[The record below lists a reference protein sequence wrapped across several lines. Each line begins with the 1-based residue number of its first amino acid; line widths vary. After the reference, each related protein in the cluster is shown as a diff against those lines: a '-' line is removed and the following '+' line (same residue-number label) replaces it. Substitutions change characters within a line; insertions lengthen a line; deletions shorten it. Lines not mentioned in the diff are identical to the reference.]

1 MAKSRKST
9 GKATSAAAGNTRGF
23 SNTSL
28 QITNNYL
35 GGLIKDTYRSYLD
48 PKFWTHA
55 RNAINNSTE
64 GDVGVLGNEP
74 ANLEC
79 GVVPYTI
86 IGAIHLYADEWIIF
100 STDNSSSEIGRFD
113 DSECSYTT
121 LVNDDCLNF
130 NKQNLITGAA
140 KENFDCTWQIY
151 FDDGRNPS
159 RSLNVDDV
167 PYIQVAVDSNAD
179 CIEYENILPLQLD
192 CEKIRLAPLMETP
205 CIRLMKGESGG
216 QLRNG
221 MYQAFIAYTVN
232 GQVQGDYIGISNL
245 QSLFDHDVNTG
256 SLRVTFDGLDQDF
269 EEFELVILSNNQ
281 QEIVAKRIGL
291 YSTNTVSVEIDFID
305 QALITIPLSR
315 IPLIRPAYE
324 RSEQMYVVGDYLIRS
339 GPTEQFDFNYQPLAN
354 QIRTEFVVA
363 EYPANYYYN
372 GGNKV
377 GYMRDEVY
385 SFFIRF
391 IYNTGERSNSYHI
404 PGRVARG
411 NGGNQQFIANK
422 PAPGSLRAGAENGIA
437 TGADVLDTGELNF
450 QVYNTARLETF
461 SLNPAPSN
469 IVGAIGGPVDPNDPV
484 DPGRVIARGEMA
496 YWESTEVYP
505 NKPEVWNST
514 YTDPNTNI
522 NIGNTSQEIFDLCGQ
537 HIRHHKMPNE
547 DCGEALYLTDN
558 SNSNEKIRLLGVD
571 FSNIRP
577 PVFNDGTQIPNIVGY
592 EILRGSREGNKSI
605 LAKGIFRNMREY
617 TPVQGTTFSTG
628 DIDNRTLYPN
638 YPYNELDGYE
648 YETTN
653 GTFDGPG
660 DVFFWQP
667 ETITLPNGVQGIQ
680 TNVNPAL
687 NQDNSSYPNTI
698 NGDSPPITGYRK
710 DVFTFHSPELSFKRP
725 FLNAFETRLYAQRN
739 GESSGRFINSE
750 GHPGFK
756 LLRNNAIIF
765 STLLGM
771 GYGLQN
777 LQGKTSRTVHP
788 IQMNYLGFVGPHKQE
803 VEGGKI
809 GRIRPNLPSTLNI
822 PKHDITAYST
832 NAKGEEDNKNPQG
845 AIAPGRDDISEEVA
859 EASAKEAAEQNE
871 ETHTGAFGE
880 NLDID
885 FSGGFQGVID
895 SVKDA
900 KNGMFNKNFVG
911 LINNEDATLSE
922 LLSGSTFNPLG
933 DANLTTAGALP
944 GTTGGGTT
952 ITLEGGLVS
961 RLPIVMRTFYG
972 LSLYFNAVSDG
983 GQEII
988 EAILNF
994 SSFYNLDLKYISEG
1008 FYYNTDPI
1016 APDTRFRSQNLD
1028 AAYVGSSFQ
1037 NFGDGFSNRL
1047 FKINN
1052 LFRPNTVAIQTDEE
1066 LPDPI
1071 AVVDNSRISLG
1082 RVTEEETT
1090 NPERFRAY
1098 KYLSNTWKRNI
1109 SVNYGGL
1116 KFQFANQY
1124 GQLEGIRQVPIR
1136 DCIRKFDKRGTQR
1149 TGPMF
1154 GGDTYIGR
1162 HTEKTIMPIF
1172 TKFLNG
1178 QPDGFA
1184 FQYLNHINIPYP
1196 RYWVDSTK
1204 FSLREG
1210 INALTQSV
1218 ANIALSIL
1226 PGVGG
1231 NTVPVNDKFNLDIN
1245 PGAVAGSII
1254 DLFSGGLL
1262 PERDPNKFSIMTSGY
1277 FYTHICGVQDFYV
1290 ESEVNL
1296 AQRDYENDRDK
1307 RFYDIYQYNDLQEL
1321 FHADIIK
1328 ESNFFK
1334 YDYSLSASRFITNLV
1349 SFGSIQQRDYD
1360 PNVAENCFTFYPK
1373 RLIYS
1378 LPAQDEAKKDF
1389 WRVFLPNNYKD
1400 FVNKVTVIK
1409 SINGT
1414 GAIMFF
1420 PYQSPKMFTGVD
1432 QLETDL
1438 GTKITIGDGGLF
1450 EQALQNV
1457 ANSESGYEYGSA
1469 ESTRGVLNTPF
1480 GVFFVSQKQGKI
1492 FQYAGQLAAIS
1503 DAGMKQ
1509 WFNNYLPSQLLA
1521 QYPEMEEHP
1530 LADNPVVGI
1539 GCQVIYDENYNI
1551 VYFCKK
1557 DYKVKDEFV
1566 NDIVFDKERG
1576 FIRKRAAGRTAAPTL
1591 PVLNPAE
1598 PPPSPEI
1605 EVGDPTF
1612 FDDVSWTVSYDPKAK
1627 AWISFHDWHPELVMP
1642 STDHFFTTKTDKRDG
1657 SASIWRHNDR
1667 CDLFTNYY
1675 GKNYPFEIETPVTTG
1690 INIATIRSLEY
1701 QLESYVYRGTLGN
1714 ACADDRWHDL
1724 DYNFD
1729 EAIIYN
1735 SEQVSGQ
1742 LNLTLTPKGDPFAA
1756 RQYPIIN
1763 PSSIDVLYSKEEQKY
1778 RINQFW
1784 DITNDRGEFNP
1795 NIQQTI
1801 FNTDGSGYKR
1811 ALNLNNLDYN
1821 KPALQRKKF
1830 RHYQNNILL
1839 KKRISGDRKMLFK
1852 INTTKQLAS
1861 FR

>member
-1 MAKSRKST
+1 MAKGRKST
-9 GKATSAAAGNTRGF
+9 RKATSAAAGNTRGF

-100 STDNSSSEIGRFD
+100 STDNSNSEIGRFD

-167 PYIQVAVDSNAD
+167 PYVQQIASNPED
-179 CIEYENILPLQLD
+179 PCIIYENVLPLQLD
-192 CEKIRLAPLMETP
+192 CEKIRLAPLMDTP
-205 CIRLMKGESGG
+205 CIKLMKGESGG

-221 MYQAFIAYTVN
+221 MYQVFIAYTVN

-291 YSTNTVSVEIDFID
+291 YSTNTVSIEIDFID

-324 RSEQMYVVGDYLIRS
+324 KSEQMYVVGDYLIRS

-404 PGRVARG
+404 PGRAPIG
-411 NGGNQQFIANK
+411 NVGNNQFIANK
-422 PAPGSLRAGAENGIA
+422 PAPGNLRAGAEDGIA
-437 TGADVLDTGELNF
+437 TGADVLDSNELNF
-450 QVYNTARLETF
+450 QVYNTAFIT
-461 SLNPAPSN
+461 SSAINPPPSN
-469 IVGAIGGPVDPNDPV
+469 IVGVIGGPVDPNDPV
-484 DPGRVIARGEMA
+484 DPGRVIARGNMA
-496 YWESTEVYP
+496 YWQSTEVYP

-514 YTDPNTNI
+514 YIDPNTNV
-522 NIGNTSQEIFDLCGQ
+522 NIGNTSQEVFDLCGQ

-547 DCGEALYLTDN
+547 DCGEFLYLTDN
-558 SNSNEKIRLLGVD
+558 NNTNEKIRLLGVD

-577 PVFNDGTQIPNIVGY
+577 PVFNDGTQIGNIVGY

-617 TPVQGTTFSTG
+617 TPVLSSAVFSTG
-628 DIDNRTLYPN
+628 EVIKTLYPN
-638 YPYNELDGYE
+638 YPYNELDDKE
-648 YETTN
+648 YQIGDETFT
-653 GTFDGPG
+653 GFG
-660 DVFFWQP
+660 DVFFWNPDNILQ
-667 ETITLPNGVQGIQ
+667 LPNGATGIPV
-680 TNVNPAL
+680 NVNPVLSQA
-687 NQDNSSYPNTI
+687 NSSYSASLSNAPAI
-698 NGDSPPITGYRK
+698 KGYKK
-710 DVFTFHSPELSFKRP
+710 DIFTFHSPELSFKRP

-739 GESSGRFINSE
+739 GQSVGRFINSE

-756 LLRNNAIIF
+756 ILRNNALIIA
-765 STLLGM
+765 TALGM
-771 GYGLQN
+771 GFALQD

-788 IQMNYLGFVGPHKQE
+788 VQMNYLGFVGPKKE
-803 VEGGKI
+803 TYDLNYNSSGSTSGSSTGGVGLTLGTGGPINLTSSGNFNGNGSTSGDVE
-809 GRIRPNLPSTLNI
+809 
-822 PKHDITAYST
+822 YT
-832 NAKGEEDNKNPQG
+832 NNAENGSDEKPMG
-845 AIAPGRDDISEEVA
+845 AVAPGRDEESKKIA
-859 EASAKEAAEQNE
+859 EKSAKEAAKQNE
-871 ETHTGAFGE
+871 QTSEDLFGS
-880 NLDID
+880 NNILK
-885 FSGGFQGVID
+885 GNGV
-895 SVKDA
+895 
-900 KNGMFNKNFVG
+900 FNKLFAPVPG
-911 LINNEDATLSE
+911 
-922 LLSGSTFNPLG
+922 NPLFNRLTLG
-933 DANLTTAGALP
+933 QLITEFTETDLEGQQVDIGFEASANAHLTTAGSLP
-944 GTTGGGTT
+944 GTTGGGTSV
-952 ITLEGGLVS
+952 TLEGS
-961 RLPIVMRTFYG
+961 RYERMAPGMRAIYG
-972 LSLYFNAVSDG
+972 ISMYYTSVAEG
-983 GQEII
+983 GQQILET
-988 EAILNF
+988 ILNF
-994 SSFYNLDLKYISEG
+994 ASYNNLDLKYISEG
-1008 FYYNTDPI
+1008 FYFNNDPI

-1028 AAYVGSSFQ
+1028 AAYIGSSFQ
-1037 NFGDGFSNRL
+1037 NFGDGFSDRL

-1052 LFRPNTVAIQTDEE
+1052 LFRPNTVAIQTDDE
-1066 LPDPI
+1066 LPDPD

-1082 RVTEEETT
+1082 RVTNEEISAGGRGRQYR
-1090 NPERFRAY
+1090 N
-1098 KYLSNTWKRNI
+1098 LNNSWKRNI

-1136 DCIRKFDKRGTQR
+1136 DCIRKFDKRITQR

-1172 TKFLNG
+1172 SKFLNG

-1184 FQYLNHINIPYP
+1184 FKYLNHINIPYP
-1196 RYWVDSTK
+1196 RYWVDSTSVDLRTSLAGAVSNILTGGGLFEPK
-1204 FSLREG
+1204 ANLDTNPGVFS
-1210 INALTQSV
+1210 A
-1218 ANIALSIL
+1218 SIL
-1226 PGVGG
+1226 ELLAAGLPIG
-1231 NTVPVNDKFNLDIN
+1231 N
-1245 PGAVAGSII
+1245 
-1254 DLFSGGLL
+1254 
-1262 PERDPNKFSIMTSGY
+1262 DPNNFFLWSAAY

-1432 QLETDL
+1432 QLQTDL

-1566 NDIVFDKERG
+1566 NDIVFDTERG

-1591 PVLNPAE
+1591 PVLDPVE

-1612 FDDVSWTVSYDPKAK
+1612 FDDISWTVSYDPKAK

-1675 GKNYPFEIETPVTTG
+1675 GRNYPFEIETPVTTG
-1690 INIATIRSLEY
+1690 INVATIRSLEY

-1763 PSSIDVLYSKEEQKY
+1763 ASSIDVLYSKEEQKY

-1784 DITNDRGEFNP
+1784 DITNDRGEFNS

-1801 FNTDGSGYKR
+1801 FNTDGSV
-1811 ALNLNNLDYN
+1811 
-1821 KPALQRKKF
+1821 
-1830 RHYQNNILL
+1830 
-1839 KKRISGDRKMLFK
+1839 
-1852 INTTKQLAS
+1852 
-1861 FR
+1861 